1 VPFYFAWGCFRDFV
15 SGPFRTTILAQL
27 FAPPHDVIGT
37 AAIMLACPG
46 NGPYL
51 NPMVQPISTQA
62 ARITATRPQG
72 RVASAIVWTA
82 AGLGAL
88 VLLGSLSLW
97 FHYGTTVFFE
107 MIAAGISACF

>member
-1 VPFYFAWGCFRDFV
+1 
-15 SGPFRTTILAQL
+15 
-27 FAPPHDVIGT
+27 
-37 AAIMLACPG
+37 MLACPG

-51 NPMVQPISTQA
+51 NPMVQPVSTQQGLMA
-62 ARITATRPQG
+62 STRPQG
-72 RVASAIVWTA
+72 RVAAAIVWTA